1 MEIKIFNSILFGSL
15 KPWLIDAASAK
26 HFAENLKHGGLQ
38 ITATEFELL
47 QQLKTLLQ
55 GKADLIAWL
64 NQQPADKNMVLL
76 EPYYFTDLP
85 AFNDTLSKYYSQ
97 VIGLEVKRVFNRFKA
112 YSETLVNQIDIV
124 YNTNM
129 LLSSIKTLIKQTI
142 EEIEDRGFEETSNKS
157 NSLVTFT
164 LEYLKQ
170 SLTILFLSIQE
181 INQEHLER
189 FFSPE
194 NFHLLE
200 LEQSLDTMQEI
211 HCMLPDPIQQT
222 PLIIANQKALVKQK
236 VEPRKLSFGWKGKK
250 VNTLQMLFDDLCV
263 DINFLNEEKTS
274 VESLAELLTS
284 SEIIP
289 GKINIYLGCKT
300 TVFVFVID
308 NISNQFQ
315 RLTQTNIEKSM
326 CFWTKDDTNKA
337 PTLVTSTNFSKSRG
351 KSKMRIEL
359 QEAVLATIQKYF
371 S

>member
-1 MEIKIFNSILFGSL
+1 MEIKIFNSILFGNL

-26 HFAENLKHGGLQ
+26 HFAENLKHAGSK
-38 ITATEFELL
+38 IPATEFELL
-47 QQLKTLLQ
+47 QQLKTLLR

-64 NQQPADKNMVLL
+64 NHQPADKNMVLL
-76 EPYYFTDLP
+76 ETYYFTDLP
-85 AFNDTLSKYYSQ
+85 VFNDTLSKYYSQ
-97 VIGLEVKRVFNRFKA
+97 IIGLEAKRIFNRFKA
-112 YSETLVNQIDIV
+112 YSETLDNNIDII

-129 LLSSIKTLIKQTI
+129 LLSSIKTVIKQTI
-142 EEIEDRGFEETSNKS
+142 EEIEDRGFEETPDKS
-157 NSLVTFT
+157 DSLVTFT
-164 LEYLKQ
+164 LNYLKH
-170 SLTILFLSIQE
+170 SLTVLFLSIQE

-189 FFSPE
+189 IISPE
-194 NFHLLE
+194 DFHLIE
-200 LEQSLDTMQEI
+200 LDQPLDTMQEI
-211 HCMLPDPIQQT
+211 HCMLPDPVQQT
-222 PLIIANQKALVKQK
+222 PLTIANQKALLKQN
-236 VEPRKLSFGWKGKK
+236 VVPRKLSFGWKGKK

-274 VESLAELLTS
+274 VESLVELLTS

-300 TVFVFVID
+300 TMFVFVID

-326 CFWTKDDTNKA
+326 CFWTKDDTNKT

-359 QEAVLATIQKYF
+359 QEGILATIQKYF
-371 S
+371 P

>member
-1 MEIKIFNSILFGSL
+1 MSPDFQHFKEQINNPFKFRLFMLQRLPSALFAGLRIKAFDEQHSIVTVKYTWFNQNPFRSMYFAIQCM
-15 KPWLIDAASAK
+15 AAEMST
-26 HFAENLKHGGLQ
+26 GLLASGQ
-38 ITATEFELL
+38 VH
-47 QQLKTLLQ
+47 QR
-55 GKADLIAWL
+55 
-64 NQQPADKNMVLL
+64 NPAVSML
-76 EPYYFTDLP
+76 
-85 AFNDTLSKYYSQ
+85 
-97 VIGLEVKRVFNRFKA
+97 VIGLEAKRVFNRFKA
-112 YSETLVNQIDIV
+112 YSETLDNHIDII
-124 YNTNM
+124 YNTKM

-142 EEIEDRGFEETSNKS
+142 GEIEDRGFEETPNKS
-157 NSLVTFT
+157 TSLVTFT
-164 LEYLKQ
+164 LQYLKH

-189 FFSPE
+189 IFSPE
-194 NFHLLE
+194 DFHLLE
-200 LEQSLDTMQEI
+200 LEQPLDTMQEI

-222 PLIIANQKALVKQK
+222 PLTVANQKALLSQK

-274 VESLAELLTS
+274 VESLVELLTS

-359 QEAVLATIQKYF
+359 QEAILATIQKYF
-371 S
+371 P